1 MARVGVTGM
10 GTMGAALALNI
21 ADNGFDVAVHNRSPE
36 KMHDVVATAGELA
49 PRLKGA
55 ETLEDFV
62 ASIEAPRAIL
72 IMVQAGAPVDAVI
85 DDLIPLLDEGDLI
98 VDAGNANL
106 NDTRRRTPTPRKR
119 NPFPST

>member
-72 IMVQAGAPVDAVI
+72 IMVQAHV
-85 DDLIPLLDEGDLI
+85 LLTHHPLHLPM
-98 VDAGNANL
+98 NRNL
-106 NDTRRRTPTPRKR
+106 WLRLQYRGSFLPSYPNSRLYKRRSQEELF
-119 NPFPST
+119 N